1 MRRELKGECGI
12 RNTKYGTRNELIFV
26 HSEFRIPHSVFA
38 IRSGRT
44 SFYLLVL
51 VTFIILSGITAAHAC
66 NVPVFRFALERW
78 RPDPYRVTVFH
89 RGSLSDADRALI
101 APLEEQQDKSQLNL
115 AVRTLDVSEL
125 DEADQELFA
134 TRVKDTLPMLV
145 VQYPAHLRIAEPAW
159 SAPLGKESVAR
170 LTDSAIRRELV
181 KRLTDGQTAVWL
193 LLEGGDPAKDD
204 AASNLIQEQI
214 QQLSQK
220 LKLPELTDSSEDKL
234 LSATPLQV
242 AFSVLRVSRR
252 DAEQPLIQ
260 MLLHSESD
268 LAERSDP
275 MVFPV
280 FGRGRAL
287 LPLIG
292 AGITADNIHD
302 SAAFLVGA
310 CSCEV
315 KEQNPGFDLLLA
327 ADWDT
332 LLSQDGVPLLASQ
345 TRNVAPPGEAELVP
359 IPSGS
364 PIFEEE
370 SYFAAEVTSD
380 RWFVLGLLFAG
391 AVVLVG
397 LLARR

>member
-1 MRRELKGECGI
+1 MRRKNNKFAECPADGRWPMADGRS
-12 RNTKYGTRNELIFV
+12 RNPCFPSWKRPTALGPRLTAV
-26 HSEFRIPHSVFA
+26 
-38 IRSGRT
+38 GRT
-44 SFYLLVL
+44 FLIVL
-51 VTFIILSGITAAHAC
+51 GIASAAHAC

-89 RGSLSDADRALI
+89 RGTLSNADRALI
-101 APLEEQQDKSQLNL
+101 APIEEQQDKSQLNL
-115 AVRTLDVSEL
+115 VVRTLDVGEL
-125 DEADQELFA
+125 EEADQKLFA
-134 TRVKDTLPMLV
+134 AHVKAALPLLV

-159 SAPLGKESVAR
+159 SAPLGQ
-170 LTDSAIRRELV
+170 DSLKLLIDSPIRRELV

-193 LLEGGDPAKDD
+193 LLEGGDRDKDD
-204 AASNLIQEQI
+204 AAAQLVQEQI
-214 QQLSQK
+214 QQLQQK

-234 LSATPLQV
+234 LAATPLQV
-242 AFSVLRVSRR
+242 AFSMLRVSRNE
-252 DAEQPLIQ
+252 AEQPLIQ

-327 ADWDT
+327 ADWDA

-345 TRNVAPPGEAELVP
+345 TRNTAPTGDAEFVP

-364 PIFEEE
+364 QDSENE
-370 SYFAAEVTSD
+370 SNFTSAAPGD
-380 RWFVLGLLFAG
+380 RWFILGLAFAG
-391 AVVLVG
+391 AVVVVA